1 MKEIVEI
8 TYNGGHGHMT
18 IVVAKFFPTSKVRI
32 DKLKKVIDLDWE
44 HSEQIWVDIRE
55 RLKELIPELEADKQ
69 KEAHTFHHYNEEVA
83 WLKNRLKD
91 KTSPQG
97 VKLTKEQLEE
107 YREKKKRFGE
117 IARNA
122 KSDFNRIQR
131 QIEQVKQNLEY
142 MADFE

>member
-1 MKEIVEI
+1 MNETVEI
-8 TYNGGHGHMT
+8 TYNGGNGHMT
-18 IVVAKFFPTSKVRI
+18 IIVAKFFPTSKARI
-32 DKLKKVIDLDWE
+32 DKLKKIIDMDWE
-44 HSEQIWVDIRE
+44 HREQVWVDIRE

-69 KEAHTFHHYNEEVA
+69 KEGRTCYHYNEEVL
-83 WLKNRLKD
+83 WLKNCLKE
-91 KTSPQG
+91 KRNPQG

-117 IARNA
+117 IARKA

-142 MADFE
+142 IADFE

>member
-1 MKEIVEI
+1 MKETVDI
-8 TYNGGHGHMT
+8 TYNGGYGHMT
-18 IVVAKFFPTSKVRI
+18 IVVAKFFPTSKARI
-32 DKLKKVIDLDWE
+32 DKLKKIIDMDWE
-44 HSEQIWVDIRE
+44 HREQVWVDIRE
-55 RLKELIPELEADKQ
+55 RLKEVLPELETEKK
-69 KEAHTFHHYNEEVA
+69 KEAHTFFHYNEEVV

-117 IARNA
+117 IARKA
-122 KSDFNRIQR
+122 KSDFNRIQK

-142 MADFE
+142 IADFE